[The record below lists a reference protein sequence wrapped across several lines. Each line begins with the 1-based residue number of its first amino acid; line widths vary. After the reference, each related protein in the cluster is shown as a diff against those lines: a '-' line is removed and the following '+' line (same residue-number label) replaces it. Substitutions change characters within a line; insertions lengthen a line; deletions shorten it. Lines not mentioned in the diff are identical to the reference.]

1 MKNALL
7 VAAATVAAMALVPSA
22 GATAGAASARGVAVA
37 RSHGAL
43 LVATR
48 SGRVIQVK
56 SQARIGSR
64 MIGRHAVG
72 RASRARIHGVV
83 VARKGSTLF
92 VASNRH
98 LLAIRTGRHLA
109 ASGSSSGVA
118 PGTVVTSTVAVHRN
132 GQLDQQSQTQDGEDC
147 SSTVQVQATVAAV
160 GAGTITLTVNGQDI
174 TINLPG
180 GLTLPQSL
188 VGQTVTIGVSI
199 AQSSDN
205 QGDDDQGDD
214 CQGDDN
220 SSGSSGD

>member
-1 MKNALL
+1 VKNAVLL
-7 VAAATVAAMALVPSA
+7 AAATVAAMALVLTSA
-22 GATAGAASARGVAVA
+22 AATAGAASVRGVVVA
-37 RSHGAL
+37 HSHGAL

-48 SGRVIQVK
+48 SGRVIQVRGR
-56 SQARIGSR
+56 ARIGSR
-64 MIGRHAVG
+64 MVGQHAVG
-72 RASRARIHGVV
+72 HARQARIHGVV

-109 ASGSSSGVA
+109 GSGSSSGVT

-132 GQLDQQSQTQDGEDC
+132 GELDQQSQTQDGEDC
-147 SSTVQVQATVAAV
+147 SSTVQVQGTVAAV

-174 TINLPG
+174 TVNLPG

-188 VGQTVTIGVSI
+188 VGQTVTIDVSI

-220 SSGSSGD
+220 SGD